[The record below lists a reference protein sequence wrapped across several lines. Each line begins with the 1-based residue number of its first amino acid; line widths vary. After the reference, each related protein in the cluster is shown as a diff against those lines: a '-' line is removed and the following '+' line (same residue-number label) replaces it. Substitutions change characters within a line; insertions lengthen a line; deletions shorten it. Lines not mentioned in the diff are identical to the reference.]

1 MLFFSPIF
9 IYYFKICKKRSLQRL
24 SEIAL
29 LLLHTSSLLA
39 DVHVIE
45 SNKTQVVIMGR
56 VVAGRKVHADY
67 LRVIANE
74 ATWCCALSLMVL
86 YQDDTKVSEL
96 CNRLEHFSSFA
107 ILCCRVV
114 CATVVV

>member
-39 DVHVIE
+39 DSHVID
-45 SNKTQVVIMGR
+45 SSKAKVVIVGQVVVGPEVSHDKI
-56 VVAGRKVHADY
+56 
-67 LRVIANE
+67 RVIVNE
-74 ATWCCALSLMVL
+74 GTW
-86 YQDDTKVSEL
+86 
-96 CNRLEHFSSFA
+96 
-107 ILCCRVV
+107 
-114 CATVVV
+114 